1 MKRYLIMLIA
11 VVICL
16 SGCSLIEVEVV
27 NNDSEKYTEY
37 TESQTILNSDD
48 TSLVD
53 TPQGIETTINTYS
66 QFNETNPFDGLVI
79 EYDGASPYLKA
90 SINTSGCNSEVSR
103 YVTFSVTE
111 EPLRIGDTVTV
122 TATWNEEE
130 TSNNN
135 INFTQ
140 NSKTYNVENT
150 AYYLNSTDGVDLTEL
165 NQLMDDFVE
174 AEANKGVSN
183 FGFFGY
189 SVVVNSAWTNSDGC
203 VSWVHTDTID
213 KINNFSVEKSYFIS
227 LKNSTSLNNDEINNK
242 YCNIYKINFET
253 YCPSDGY
260 NTDGNA
266 YIAVFID
273 NIVMDT
279 DGTLKYNS
287 TEELNSKLLY
297 YKAEDT
303 IAIIDSNHIISEK
316 AAYNVT
322 QIK

>member
-37 TESQTILNSDD
+37 TESQTILNGDD

-66 QFNETNPFDGLVI
+66 QFNETNPFDGLVV

-111 EPLRIGDTVTV
+111 EPLRIGDTVAV

-150 AYYLNSTDGVDLTEL
+150 AYYLDSLDGVDLTEL

-174 AEANKGVSN
+174 AEANKSVNNSYI
-183 FGFFGY
+183 FGKHFT
-189 SVVVNSAWTNSDGC
+189 NAWFDDQCGSWLHSTN
-203 VSWVHTDTID
+203 ID
-213 KINNFSVEKSYFIS
+213 KINSFTVAKSYFIS
-227 LKNSTSLNNDEINNK
+227 LKSPSNLYDDEINNK
-242 YCNIYKINFET
+242 YCCIYQVNF
-253 YCPSDGY
+253 DGHCNSY
-260 NTDGNA
+260 YSTGNA
-266 YIAVFID
+266 YVAVFMD